1 MHVTRSKYSF
11 EEYEFA
17 YCYNIAESHELDIYD
32 NLASANVFLFYGDI
46 WKYIS

>member
-17 YCYNIAESHELDIYD
+17 YCYNIAESHKLDIWW
-32 NLASANVFLFYGDI
+32 LSFC
-46 WKYIS
+46 